1 MKIIMIK
8 HFLTIQEQ
16 LVYIKKNPAFISGF
30 TSGEGCFS
38 AYLGIDVSLKWAL
51 QPSFEFSITQ
61 NKGDLNLLQAFRLF
75 FQSVGIVYDKKDG
88 VSVFMVRNIL
98 DINNIIIPFFLEYS
112 LVGTKNIE
120 LEIFIKYMKL
130 VLDKQ
135 HLGTDLI
142 HRDVFIQM
150 AILCKEL
157 NSKRINPQKLH
168 RINYLI
174 NWLKSL
180 NGLPSLQEKL
190 DMKLDLE
197 KELKNLKKT
206 TKII

>member
-1 MKIIMIK
+1 
-8 HFLTIQEQ
+8 
-16 LVYIKKNPAFISGF
+16 
-30 TSGEGCFS
+30 
-38 AYLGIDVSLKWAL
+38 
-51 QPSFEFSITQ
+51 
-61 NKGDLNLLQAFRLF
+61 
-75 FQSVGIVYDKKDG
+75 
-88 VSVFMVRNIL
+88 MVRNIL

-174 NWLKSL
+174 N
-180 NGLPSLQEKL
+180 
-190 DMKLDLE
+190 
-197 KELKNLKKT
+197 
-206 TKII
+206 